1 MDLLSGLNNLNL
13 HFNRTNNWCASHPN
27 GYDDTF
33 NSVEIT
39 PNVEINTF
47 AGNFMTTYICI
58 TDNQDGVKSWELW
71 YNDTV
76 RNWVKKIDRIQVHI
90 QTP

>member
-13 HFNRTNNWCASHPN
+13 HFNRTNIIGVPGHPN

-39 PNVEINTF
+39 PNVEINTV
-47 AGNFMTTYICI
+47 AGDFMTTYICI
-58 TDNQDGVKSWELW
+58 TDNQDGVKSWNFGIMTQLGIE
-71 YNDTV
+71 
-76 RNWVKKIDRIQVHI
+76 RKSIGFQAHI